1 MADPSSSLA
10 PGTPAVMTVGRRRA
24 MVDVGFLDR
33 TRGVAA
39 AARAVA
45 AADPYSLRVA
55 NFFTEDLDLLRALDR
70 PRTVLWKMEFWGT
83 ETGGEQLPRS
93 DGVDADAHVREMM
106 STGHDVIPYT
116 FTAWGRDRLVSV
128 APTLGDHVVEL
139 LPIAQRPPA
148 VPGQPFTLPGAAD
161 PGNVPLVGCGGL
173 LHPAKGIEEV
183 VAAFLDAYPD
193 ERAHLVCALVVEDDL
208 TPADVLRR
216 WSRELGGR
224 DLSRVHVRTGPYGD
238 WAWMCDFY
246 RSVDVVLVGSRS
258 DSWGRMVS
266 EPLGFGVPTVVRRAD
281 CATNHLAPDLTL
293 VDSFEGLGPDDFAA
307 AVRQAR
313 AAAPRLAG
321 FVRTQYALPLVRQRF
336 GDLLTRRLPED
347 VRGDF
352 LRHTERH
359 AADLDD
365 LVVY

>member
-1 MADPSSSLA
+1 
-10 PGTPAVMTVGRRRA
+10 
-24 MVDVGFLDR
+24 MVDVGSLDR
-33 TRGVAA
+33 TGGLAQ
-39 AARAVA
+39 AARTIA

-55 NFFTEDLDLLRALDR
+55 NFFTENLELLKALDS

-93 DGVDADAHVREMM
+93 DGVDANAYVREMM
-106 STGHDVIPYT
+106 ATGHDIVPYT
-116 FTAWGRDRLVSV
+116 FTAWGRERLVSV

-139 LPIAQRPPA
+139 LPVAQRPPT
-148 VPGQPFTLPGAAD
+148 PHGQRFTLPGAAD
-161 PGNVPLVGCGGL
+161 PGSVPLVGCGGL

-183 VAAFLDAYPD
+183 VAGFLDAYPD

-216 WSRELGGR
+216 WSREFGGR
-224 DLSRVHVRTGPYGD
+224 DLRRVHVRTGPYGD
-238 WAWMCDFY
+238 WAWMCDLY
-246 RSVDVVLVGSRS
+246 RSVDVMLVGSRS

-281 CATNHLAPDLTL
+281 CGTNHLVPDLTL
-293 VDSFEGLGPDDFAA
+293 VDTFDSLAMDDFAA

-313 AAAPRLAG
+313 AAAPRLAE
-321 FVRTQYALPLVRQRF
+321 FVRTQYALPRVRQLF
-336 GDLLTRRLPED
+336 VDILARRLPEA

-352 LRHTERH
+352 LRHAERH
-359 AADLDD
+359 ASDLDD